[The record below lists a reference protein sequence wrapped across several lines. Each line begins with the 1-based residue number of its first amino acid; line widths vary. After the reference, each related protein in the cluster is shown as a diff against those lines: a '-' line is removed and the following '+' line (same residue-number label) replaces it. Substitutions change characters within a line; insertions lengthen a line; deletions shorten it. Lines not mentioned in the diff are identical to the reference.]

1 MREARSSALRPCDT
15 VRDMFTNQ
23 VVWITGASSGIGEA
37 LAISFAKAGAKL
49 VLSAR
54 RREELERVAAA
65 CSTKD
70 VLIHPLDLGS
80 GSTFENDVA
89 QVLERFGRIDV
100 VIHNGG
106 ISQRALVKDTTMDV
120 QRRIMEVNYFG
131 TIALTKAC
139 LPPMLASKRGHF
151 VAVSSVMGKIGTPL
165 RSAYAASKH
174 ALHGYFDCL
183 RAEVADE
190 GLDVTLICPG
200 FVSTNVSKN
209 ALTGDGQPTNQT
221 GQDIAN
227 GVSAEVAAEQILDAV
242 SAKKSEAYVGRW
254 GKDRLALTL
263 KRFAPGVL
271 ERLVRG
277 RVPQ

>member
-1 MREARSSALRPCDT
+1 
-15 VRDMFTNQ
+15 MFANQ

-37 LAISFAKAGAKL
+37 VALQLARQGAKL

-65 CSTKD
+65 CGGKD
-70 VLIHPLDLGS
+70 VFILPLDLGS
-80 GSTFENDVA
+80 GGSFEPETA
-89 QVLERFGRIDV
+89 QVLEHFGRIDV

-106 ISQRALVKDTTMDV
+106 LSQRALVKDTQMDV
-120 QRRIMEVNYFG
+120 HRRIMEVNYFG

-139 LPPMLASKRGHF
+139 LPAMLAAKSGQL
-151 VAVSSVMGKIGTPL
+151 VAISSVMGKIGTPL

-183 RAEVADE
+183 RAEVADA
-190 GLDVTLICPG
+190 GIGVTVICPG

-209 ALTGDGQPTNQT
+209 ALTGDGTPTNQT

-227 GVSAEVAAEQILDAV
+227 GVSPELAAAQIL
-242 SAKKSEAYVGRW
+242 SAIHARKSEAYVGRW

-263 KRFAPGVL
+263 KRFAPSVL
-271 ERLVRG
+271 ERMVR
-277 RVPQ
+277 RQTTP

>member
-1 MREARSSALRPCDT
+1 
-15 VRDMFTNQ
+15 MFTNQ

-37 LAISFAKAGAKL
+37 LAIAFAKSGAKL

-54 RREELERVAAA
+54 RREELERVAAR

-70 VLIHPLDLGS
+70 LLIHPLDLGS
-80 GSTFENDVA
+80 GSNFENDVA

-106 ISQRALVKDTTMDV
+106 ISMRALVKDTSLDV
-120 QRRIMEVNYFG
+120 QRRVMEVNYFG

-139 LPPMLASKRGHF
+139 LPPMLAAKRGHF

-183 RAEVADE
+183 RAEVADD

-209 ALTGDGQPTNQT
+209 ALTGDGVPTNQT

-227 GVSAEVAAEQILDAV
+227 GVSPEVAAEQIVAAV
-242 SAKKSEAYVGRW
+242 AGKKSEAYVGRW